1 MVYINNEFGIKLEI
15 EIVNSE
21 ELGDIIWCSEVKF
34 VCYNNKLIEL
44 NEKKY
49 YCRGMQT
56 IICSNS
62 GDIAT
67 HSDSDLFSVIQAGDV
82 LTVNPIFINE

>member
-44 NEKKY
+44 NEKN
-49 YCRGMQT
+49 
-56 IICSNS
+56 IIVVACK
-62 GDIAT
+62 
-67 HSDSDLFSVIQAGDV
+67 Q
-82 LTVNPIFINE
+82 